1 MKRNNN
7 IKQKKSDK
15 KISDLNTQRIKKHVI
30 EETDPDVREEVEDF
44 LKRFKDDTLTGL

>member
-1 MKRNNN
+1 MKKNNN
-7 IKQKKSDK
+7 DLSISDK
-15 KISDLNTQRIKKHVI
+15 KIADLNTQRIKKHVI